1 MNDNCFLYYNVV
13 QRDGCAFAFPPFRPY
28 YSRIFMTFF
37 ASRTLP
43 LISAA
48 LFAFSFSAS
57 AQATVIDLGV
67 ANGYSA
73 FIFGNIGSS
82 GASGF
87 TSVGGSL
94 AAGGN
99 IYLDHYSV
107 GTNKKPGS
115 AVNALVAGD
124 SLNIGE
130 GGIKGTAVYG
140 VSNVNGSVTA
150 RSDYPAG
157 TFSKGNAS
165 TLNFA
170 AAQQQL
176 TTLSGDVAKLQS
188 NGTVISQY
196 GGFKLVG
203 DVNADVN
210 VFTINADNLHNLI
223 LDVSS
228 LKSTASIIING
239 TATNITMSGG
249 FDNFASFANRTLLN
263 FANATT
269 TSLQNVGIN
278 GSILA
283 PNAAFSGSGS
293 MNGTLVANSVS
304 SINDGHVSMDGS
316 GFNTVNVSAVP
327 EPGTWAM
334 LLAGLGLLAFM
345 RRRTPARAPQAQLA

>member
-1 MNDNCFLYYNVV
+1 MMLCAMAVSCFPALFVP
-13 QRDGCAFAFPPFRPY
+13 QFTMRMSMKLFA
-28 YSRIFMTFF
+28 T
-37 ASRTLP
+37 RTLP

-82 GASGF
+82 GTSGF

-99 IYLDHYSV
+99 IYLDSYSV

-115 AVNALVAGD
+115 AANTLVAGGN
-124 SLNIGE
+124 LNIGN
-130 GGIKGTAVYG
+130 GTINGTGVYG
-140 VSNVNGSVTA
+140 VSNANGTVTA
-150 RSDYPAG
+150 PSWYPTG

-196 GGFKLVG
+196 GNMTLVG
-203 DVNADVN
+203 NVNADVN
-210 VFTINADNLHNLI
+210 VFTIAANDLHNLT
-223 LDVSS
+223 LDLSS

-249 FDNFASFANRTLLN
+249 FDNFGSFADRTLFN

-269 TSLQNVGIN
+269 TSLNNVGIN

-283 PNAAFSGSGS
+283 PNSAFSGSGS

-304 SINDGHVSMDGS
+304 SINYGHVSMNGA
-316 GFNTVNVSAVP
+316 GFNTVSVSAVP
-327 EPGTWAM
+327 EPGTYAM

-345 RRRTPARAPQAQLA
+345 RRRTPARAPQAAVA

>member
-1 MNDNCFLYYNVV
+1 M
-13 QRDGCAFAFPPFRPY
+13 
-28 YSRIFMTFF
+28 FMKLFVT
-37 ASRTLP
+37 RTLP

-99 IYLDHYSV
+99 IYLDGYNV
-107 GTNKKPGS
+107 GTSKKPGS
-115 AVNALVAGD
+115 AVNTLVAGNN
-124 SLNIGE
+124 LNIG
-130 GGIKGTAVYG
+130 GGTIKGTGVYG
-140 VSNVNGSVTA
+140 VSNASGSVTA
-150 RSDYPAG
+150 PSWYPTG
-157 TFSKGNAS
+157 TFSKGNGS
-165 TLNFA
+165 TLDFA

-188 NGTVISQY
+188 NGTVVSQY
-196 GGFKLVG
+196 GNMTLVG
-203 DVNADVN
+203 NANADVN
-210 VFTINADNLHNLI
+210 VFTIAANDLHNLT
-223 LDVSS
+223 LDLASM
-228 LKSTASIIING
+228 KSTASIIING

-249 FDNFASFANRTLLN
+249 FDNFDSFANRTLFN

-269 TSLQNVGIN
+269 TNLNNVGIN

-283 PNAAFSGSGS
+283 PNSAFSGSGS

-304 SINDGHVSMDGS
+304 SINYGHVSMNGS

-327 EPGTWAM
+327 EPGTYAM
-334 LLAGLGLLAFM
+334 LLAGLGLLAFV

>member
-1 MNDNCFLYYNVV
+1 
-13 QRDGCAFAFPPFRPY
+13 
-28 YSRIFMTFF
+28 MTFF

-82 GASGF
+82 NASGF

-94 AAGGN
+94 AAGGS
-99 IYLDHYSV
+99 IYLDGYSV

-115 AVNALVAGD
+115 AANTLVAG
-124 SLNIGE
+124 SNLNIG
-130 GGIKGTAVYG
+130 GGSINGTGVYG
-140 VSNVNGSVTA
+140 VSNANGSVTA
-150 RSDYPAG
+150 PSWYPTG

-165 TLNFA
+165 TLDFA

-210 VFTINADNLHNLI
+210 VFTIDADNLHNLI

-239 TATNITMSGG
+239 TATKITMSGG
-249 FDNFASFANRTLLN
+249 FDNFASFADRTLFN

-269 TSLQNVGIN
+269 TSLTNAGIN

-283 PNAAFSGSGS
+283 PKAAFSGSGD
-293 MNGTLVANSVS
+293 MNGTLIANSVS
-304 SINDGHVSMDGS
+304 SINYGHVSMNGS

-334 LLAGLGLLAFM
+334 LLAGLGLLAFV
-345 RRRTPARAPQAQLA
+345 RRRTPARAPQARLA

>member
-1 MNDNCFLYYNVV
+1 MNDNCFLYYNVGK
-13 QRDGCAFAFPPFRPY
+13 RDGGVLAFSPFRPY

-37 ASRTLP
+37 SSRTLP

-82 GASGF
+82 NASGF
-87 TSVGGSL
+87 TSVSGSL
-94 AAGGN
+94 AAGGS
-99 IYLDHYSV
+99 IYLDGYSV

-115 AVNALVAGD
+115 AANTLVAG
-124 SLNIGE
+124 SNLNIG
-130 GGIKGTAVYG
+130 GGSIKGTGVYG
-140 VSNVNGSVTA
+140 VSNATGSVTA
-150 RSDYPAG
+150 PSWYPTG

-165 TLNFA
+165 TLDFA

-188 NGTVISQY
+188 NGTVISQSN
-196 GGFKLVG
+196 GFKLVG
-203 DVNADVN
+203 NINADVN

-239 TATNITMSGG
+239 TSTNITMSGG
-249 FDNFASFANRTLLN
+249 FDNFDNFANRTLLN

-269 TSLQNVGIN
+269 TSLNNVNIN

-283 PNAAFSGSGS
+283 PNSAFSGSGD
-293 MNGTLVANSVS
+293 MNGTLIANSVS
-304 SINDGHVSMDGS
+304 SINYGHVAMHGA
-316 GFNTVNVSAVP
+316 GFNTVSVSAVP

-334 LLAGLGLLAFM
+334 LLAGLGLLAFV

>member
-1 MNDNCFLYYNVV
+1 MAVYLLS
-13 QRDGCAFAFPPFRPY
+13 RP
-28 YSRIFMTFF
+28 SIPITTKILMTFF

-57 AQATVIDLGV
+57 AQATVVDLGV

-82 GASGF
+82 GSSGF
-87 TSVGGSL
+87 TSVGGSI

-99 IYLDHYSV
+99 IYLDNYNV

-115 AVNALVAGD
+115 ATNAIVAGGD
-124 SLNIGE
+124 LNTGWGTIG
-130 GGIKGTAVYG
+130 GSSVYG
-140 VSNVNGSVTA
+140 VSNPNATLTA
-150 RSDYPAG
+150 PQWFPRDNI
-157 TFSKGNAS
+157 SKGNAS
-165 TLNFA
+165 TLDFA

-188 NGTVISQY
+188 NGTVLSQS
-196 GGFKLVG
+196 GGYKLVG
-203 DVNADVN
+203 DINADVN
-210 VFTINADNLHNLI
+210 IFNIDASNLHNLT

-239 TATNITMSGG
+239 TATDITMSGG
-249 FDNFASFANRTLLN
+249 FDNFGSFADRTLFN

-269 TSLQNVGIN
+269 TSLTNAGVN

-283 PNAAFSGSGS
+283 PNSAFSGSGS
-293 MNGTLVANSVS
+293 LNGTLIANSVS
-304 SINDGHVSMDGS
+304 SINYGHVSMNGA

-327 EPGTWAM
+327 EPGTYAM

>member
-1 MNDNCFLYYNVV
+1 
-13 QRDGCAFAFPPFRPY
+13 
-28 YSRIFMTFF
+28 MTFF

-48 LFAFSFSAS
+48 LFAFSFSTS

-94 AAGGN
+94 AAGGS

-115 AVNALVAGD
+115 ALVAGD

-130 GGIKGTAVYG
+130 GSIKGTAVYG
-140 VSNVNGSVTA
+140 VSNANGTVTA

-165 TLNFA
+165 TLDFA

-239 TATNITMSGG
+239 TAANITMSGG
-249 FDNFASFANRTLLN
+249 FDNFASFADRTLLN

-269 TSLQNVGIN
+269 TNLNNVGIN

-283 PNAAFSGSGS
+283 PNSAFSGSGS

-304 SINDGHVSMDGS
+304 SINYGHVSMNGA

-334 LLAGLGLLAFM
+334 LLAGLGLLAFV
-345 RRRTPARAPQAQLA
+345 RRRTPARAPQARLA

>member
-1 MNDNCFLYYNVV
+1 MNDNCFLHYNVG
-13 QRDGCAFAFPPFRPY
+13 QRDGGVLAFPPFRPY

-82 GASGF
+82 NASGF

-115 AVNALVAGD
+115 AANTLVAGD

-140 VSNVNGSVTA
+140 VSNANGSVTA

-165 TLNFA
+165 TLDFA

-239 TATNITMSGG
+239 TAAEIIMSGG
-249 FDNFASFANRTLLN
+249 FDNFASFANRTLFN
-263 FANATT
+263 FANATS

-283 PNAAFSGSGS
+283 PNSAFSGSGD
-293 MNGTLVANSVS
+293 MNGTLIANSV
-304 SINDGHVSMDGS
+304 NALNYGHVAMNGA

-327 EPGTWAM
+327 EPGTYAM

>member
-1 MNDNCFLYYNVV
+1 MKL
-13 QRDGCAFAFPPFRPY
+13 FA
-28 YSRIFMTFF
+28 T
-37 ASRTLP
+37 RTLP

-82 GASGF
+82 SASGF

-99 IYLDHYSV
+99 IYLDSYSV

-115 AVNALVAGD
+115 AANTLVAGGN
-124 SLNIGE
+124 LNIGN
-130 GGIKGTAVYG
+130 GTINGTGVYG
-140 VSNVNGSVTA
+140 VSNANGSVTA
-150 RSDYPAG
+150 PSWYPTG

-165 TLNFA
+165 TLDFA

-210 VFTINADNLHNLI
+210 VFTIAANDLHNLT

-249 FDNFASFANRTLLN
+249 FDNFGNFADRTLFN

-269 TSLQNVGIN
+269 TSLSNAGVN

-283 PNAAFSGSGS
+283 PNSAFSGSGS
-293 MNGTLVANSVS
+293 LNGTLIANSVS
-304 SINDGHVSMDGS
+304 SINYGHVSMNGS
-316 GFNTVNVSAVP
+316 GFTTVSAVP
-327 EPGTWAM
+327 EPGTYAM
-334 LLAGLGLLAFM
+334 LLAGLGLLAFV

>member
-1 MNDNCFLYYNVV
+1 MKLF
-13 QRDGCAFAFPPFRPY
+13 
-28 YSRIFMTFF
+28 ST
-37 ASRTLP
+37 RTLP

-82 GASGF
+82 GSSGF

-99 IYLDHYSV
+99 IYLDSYSV
-107 GTNKKPGS
+107 GTNKKAGS
-115 AVNALVAGD
+115 AANTLVAGN
-124 SLNIGE
+124 SLNIGN
-130 GGIKGTAVYG
+130 GTISGTGVYG
-140 VSNVNGSVTA
+140 VSNANGTVTA
-150 RSDYPAG
+150 PSWYPTG

-165 TLNFA
+165 TLDFA
-170 AAQQQL
+170 GAKQQL

-188 NGTVISQY
+188 NGTVVSQY
-196 GGFKLVG
+196 GNMTLVG
-203 DVNADVN
+203 NVNADVN
-210 VFTINADNLHNLI
+210 IFNIDASNLHNLT
-223 LDVSS
+223 LDLSS

-249 FDNFASFANRTLLN
+249 FDNFGSFADRTLFN
-263 FANATT
+263 FSNATT
-269 TSLQNVGIN
+269 TNLNNVGIN

-304 SINDGHVSMDGS
+304 SINYGHVSMNGS

-327 EPGTWAM
+327 EPGTYAM

-345 RRRTPARAPQAQLA
+345 RRRTPARAPQAALA

>member
-1 MNDNCFLYYNVV
+1 
-13 QRDGCAFAFPPFRPY
+13 
-28 YSRIFMTFF
+28 MTFF

-140 VSNVNGSVTA
+140 VSNANGSVTA

-165 TLNFA
+165 TLDFA

-239 TATNITMSGG
+239 TATSITMSGG
-249 FDNFASFANRTLLN
+249 FDNFASFANRTLFN

-283 PNAAFSGSGS
+283 PNTAFSGSGS

-304 SINDGHVSMDGS
+304 SINYGHVSMNGS

>member
-1 MNDNCFLYYNVV
+1 MLASAMAVYLLS
-13 QRDGCAFAFPPFRPY
+13 RP
-28 YSRIFMTFF
+28 SIPITKKILMTFF

-82 GASGF
+82 NASGF

-94 AAGGN
+94 AAGGS
-99 IYLDHYSV
+99 IYLDGYSV

-115 AVNALVAGD
+115 AANTLVAG
-124 SLNIGE
+124 SNLNIG
-130 GGIKGTAVYG
+130 GGSINGKAVYG
-140 VSNVNGSVTA
+140 VSNANGSVTA
-150 RSDYPAG
+150 PSWYPTG

-165 TLNFA
+165 TLDFA

-188 NGTVISQY
+188 NGTVISQD
-196 GGFKLVG
+196 GNMTLVG
-203 DVNADVN
+203 NVNADVN
-210 VFTINADNLHNLI
+210 IFNIDASNLHNLT
-223 LDVSS
+223 LNLSS

-239 TATNITMSGG
+239 TAAEIIMSGG
-249 FDNFASFANRTLLN
+249 FDNFASFADRTLFN

-269 TSLQNVGIN
+269 TSLQSAGIN

-283 PNAAFSGSGS
+283 PNSAFSGSGD
-293 MNGTLVANSVS
+293 MNGTLIAKSVS
-304 SINDGHVSMDGS
+304 SINYGHVSMNGS

>member
-1 MNDNCFLYYNVV
+1 MK
-13 QRDGCAFAFPPFRPY
+13 RFA
-28 YSRIFMTFF
+28 T
-37 ASRTLP
+37 RTLP

-48 LFAFSFSAS
+48 LFALSFSAS

-82 GASGF
+82 GTSGF

-99 IYLDHYSV
+99 IYLDNYNV
-107 GTNKKPGS
+107 GTSKKPGS
-115 AVNALVAGD
+115 ASNAIVAGGN
-124 SLNIGE
+124 LNTGWGTL
-130 GGIKGTAVYG
+130 GGSAVYG
-140 VSNVNGSVTA
+140 VSNPNATLTA
-150 RSDYPAG
+150 PQWFPKDNI
-157 TFSKGNAS
+157 SKGNAS

-170 AAQQQL
+170 ATQQQL

-196 GGFKLVG
+196 GNMTLVG
-203 DVNADVN
+203 NANADVN
-210 VFTINADNLHNLI
+210 IFNIDASNLHNLT

-228 LKSTASIIING
+228 LKKTASIIING
-239 TATNITMSGG
+239 TATNIIMSGG
-249 FDNFASFANRTLLN
+249 FDNFGAFADRTLFN

-269 TSLQNVGIN
+269 TNLNNVGIN

-283 PNAAFSGSGS
+283 PHSAFSGSGS

-304 SINDGHVSMDGS
+304 SINGGHVSMGGS
-316 GFNTVNVSAVP
+316 GFNTVSVSAVP
-327 EPGTWAM
+327 EPGTYAM

-345 RRRTPARAPQAQLA
+345 RRRTPARAPQAAVA

>member
-1 MNDNCFLYYNVV
+1 MKLF
-13 QRDGCAFAFPPFRPY
+13 
-28 YSRIFMTFF
+28 TT
-37 ASRTLP
+37 RTLP

-48 LFAFSFSAS
+48 LLAFSFSAS

-82 GASGF
+82 NASGF
-87 TSVGGSL
+87 TSVSGSL

-99 IYLDHYSV
+99 IYLDSYSV
-107 GTNKKPGS
+107 GTNKKAGS
-115 AVNALVAGD
+115 AANTLVAGNN
-124 SLNIGE
+124 LNIGN
-130 GGIKGTAVYG
+130 GTINGTGVYG
-140 VSNVNGSVTA
+140 VSNANGNVTA
-150 RSDYPAG
+150 PSWYPTG

-165 TLNFA
+165 TLDFA

-203 DVNADVN
+203 DINADVN
-210 VFTINADNLHNLI
+210 VFTISANDLHNLT

-249 FDNFASFANRTLLN
+249 FDNFGSFADRTLLN

-269 TSLQNVGIN
+269 TSLNNVGIN

-304 SINDGHVSMDGS
+304 SINYGHVSMNGA
-316 GFNTVNVSAVP
+316 GFNTVSVSAVP
-327 EPGTWAM
+327 EPGTYAM

-345 RRRTPARAPQAQLA
+345 RRRTPARAPQAAMA

>member
-1 MNDNCFLYYNVV
+1 MKLFT
-13 QRDGCAFAFPPFRPY
+13 A
-28 YSRIFMTFF
+28 
-37 ASRTLP
+37 RTLP

-82 GASGF
+82 NASGF

-99 IYLDHYSV
+99 IYLDSYSV
-107 GTNKKPGS
+107 GSNKKPGS
-115 AVNALVAGD
+115 AVNTLVAGNN
-124 SLNIGE
+124 LNIGS
-130 GGIKGTAVYG
+130 GTINGTGVYG
-140 VSNVNGSVTA
+140 VSNANGSVTA
-150 RSDYPAG
+150 PSWYPTG

-165 TLNFA
+165 TLDFA

-210 VFTINADNLHNLI
+210 VFTIAANDLHNLT

-249 FDNFASFANRTLLN
+249 FDNFGSFADRTLLN

-269 TSLQNVGIN
+269 TNLNNVGIN

-283 PNAAFSGSGS
+283 PNSAFSGSGS
-293 MNGTLVANSVS
+293 MNGTLIANSVS
-304 SINDGHVSMDGS
+304 SVNYGHVSMNGA
-316 GFNTVNVSAVP
+316 GFNTVSVSAVP
-327 EPGTWAM
+327 EPGTYAM
-334 LLAGLGLLAFM
+334 LLAGLGLLAFV
-345 RRRTPARAPQAQLA
+345 RRRTPARAPQVAMA

>member
-1 MNDNCFLYYNVV
+1 
-13 QRDGCAFAFPPFRPY
+13 
-28 YSRIFMTFF
+28 MTFF
-37 ASRTLP
+37 ASRTFS

-48 LFAFSFSAS
+48 LFAFSFSAT

-99 IYLDHYSV
+99 IYLDSYDV

-115 AVNALVAGD
+115 AVNTLVAGGN
-124 SLNIGE
+124 LNIGS
-130 GGIKGTAVYG
+130 GTIIGTGVYG
-140 VSNVNGSVTA
+140 VSNANGSVTA
-150 RSDYPAG
+150 PSWYPTG

-188 NGTVISQY
+188 NGTVISQSD
-196 GGFKLVG
+196 GFKLVG
-203 DVNADVN
+203 NINADVN

-249 FDNFASFANRTLLN
+249 FDNFDNFANRTLFN

-269 TSLQNVGIN
+269 TSLTNAGVN

-283 PNAAFSGSGS
+283 PNSAFSGSGN
-293 MNGTLVANSVS
+293 MNGTLIANSVS
-304 SINDGHVSMDGS
+304 SINYGHVSMNGS
-316 GFNTVNVSAVP
+316 GFNTVTVSAVP

-345 RRRTPARAPQAQLA
+345 RRRTPARAPQAAMA

>member
-1 MNDNCFLYYNVV
+1 MKLF
-13 QRDGCAFAFPPFRPY
+13 
-28 YSRIFMTFF
+28 ST
-37 ASRTLP
+37 RTLP

-82 GASGF
+82 GSSGF

-99 IYLDHYSV
+99 IYLDSYSV
-107 GTNKKPGS
+107 GTNKKAGS
-115 AVNALVAGD
+115 AANTLVAGN
-124 SLNIGE
+124 SLNIGN
-130 GGIKGTAVYG
+130 GTISGTGVYG
-140 VSNVNGSVTA
+140 VSNANGTVTA
-150 RSDYPAG
+150 PSWYPTG

-165 TLNFA
+165 TLDFA
-170 AAQQQL
+170 GAKQQL

-188 NGTVISQY
+188 NGTVVSQY
-196 GGFKLVG
+196 GNMTLVG
-203 DVNADVN
+203 NVNADVN
-210 VFTINADNLHNLI
+210 IFNIDASNLHNLT
-223 LDVSS
+223 LDLSS

-249 FDNFASFANRTLLN
+249 FDNFGSFADRTLFN
-263 FANATT
+263 FSNATT
-269 TSLQNVGIN
+269 TNLNNVGIN

-304 SINDGHVSMDGS
+304 SINYGHVSMNGS

-327 EPGTWAM
+327 EPGTYAM

-345 RRRTPARAPQAQLA
+345 RRRTPARAPQAAMA

>member
-1 MNDNCFLYYNVV
+1 
-13 QRDGCAFAFPPFRPY
+13 
-28 YSRIFMTFF
+28 MTFF

-48 LFAFSFSAS
+48 LFAFSFSTS

-94 AAGGN
+94 AAGGS

-115 AVNALVAGD
+115 ALVAGD

-140 VSNVNGSVTA
+140 VSNANGSVTA

-165 TLNFA
+165 TLDFA

-304 SINDGHVSMDGS
+304 SINYGHVSMNGS

>member
-1 MNDNCFLYYNVV
+1 MNDNCFLYYNVGK
-13 QRDGCAFAFPPFRPY
+13 RDGGVLAFSPFRPY

-37 ASRTLP
+37 SSRTLP

-82 GASGF
+82 NASGF
-87 TSVGGSL
+87 TSVSGSL
-94 AAGGN
+94 AAGGR
-99 IYLDHYSV
+99 IYLDGYSV

-115 AVNALVAGD
+115 AANTLVAG
-124 SLNIGE
+124 SNLNIG
-130 GGIKGTAVYG
+130 GGSIKGTGVYG
-140 VSNVNGSVTA
+140 VSNANGSVTA
-150 RSDYPAG
+150 PSWYPTG

-165 TLNFA
+165 TLDFA

-188 NGTVISQY
+188 NGTVISQSN
-196 GGFKLVG
+196 GFKLVG
-203 DVNADVN
+203 NINADVN

-239 TATNITMSGG
+239 TSTNITMSGG
-249 FDNFASFANRTLLN
+249 FDNFDNFANRTLLN

-269 TSLQNVGIN
+269 TSLNNVNIN

-283 PNAAFSGSGS
+283 PNSAFSGSGD
-293 MNGTLVANSVS
+293 MNGTLIANSVS
-304 SINDGHVSMDGS
+304 SINYGHVAMHGA
-316 GFNTVNVSAVP
+316 GFNTVSVSAVP

-334 LLAGLGLLAFM
+334 LLAGLGLLAFV